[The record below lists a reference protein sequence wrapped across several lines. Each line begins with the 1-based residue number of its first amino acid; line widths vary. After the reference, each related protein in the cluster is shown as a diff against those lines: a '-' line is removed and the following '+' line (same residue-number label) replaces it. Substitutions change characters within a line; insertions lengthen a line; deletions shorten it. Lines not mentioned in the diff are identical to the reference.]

1 MSSLRCCKLW
11 PDASIRQ
18 MWLIGTTHQTPCC
31 QFNHLHRGR
40 PGSVGTIAY
49 VRCHLVASAEGVWK
63 PAVSRHRTG
72 GFGTSRRYTTSSVL
86 WITVIDAARI
96 VRGTGSVQQSGVRLS
111 VPLIDSS
118 NGGQQVCCWV
128 PCWQEYRSIA
138 SGPLWA
144 SFCGRH

>member
-1 MSSLRCCKLW
+1 MSSLRCCKRW

-18 MWLIGTTHQTPCC
+18 MWLIGTRHQKRHAANSTTYTVAG
-31 QFNHLHRGR
+31 QRGHNCIR
-40 PGSVGTIAY
+40 PLSSSGISW
-49 VRCHLVASAEGVWK
+49 RGVK
-63 PAVSRHRTG
+63 ASRHRTG

-86 WITVIDAARI
+86 WIIVIDAARI